1 MPTRTASRRNQ
12 LIFRAYGFI
21 LYLLLAWLPL
31 NTSMAQIAPS
41 TEEVAD
47 YDLLQAATFRND
59 TNAVQTLLSNG
70 ANPNLR
76 DGRQRTLV
84 HIAAHASAYD
94 TLRILVKA
102 GADINAMEF
111 QDYDA
116 ITIAAVANDV
126 QMLKLAL
133 ELGGNPTTVTSPYE
147 GTALIAA
154 AHLGH
159 VEVVKNL
166 IEAGSPLDHINNL
179 HWTALIEAVVLGDG
193 GANHTEIVRIL
204 VEAGADTNITDRN
217 GVSPLG
223 LANDFGY
230 ETMIAILK

>member
-1 MPTRTASRRNQ
+1 
-12 LIFRAYGFI
+12 
-21 LYLLLAWLPL
+21 
-31 NTSMAQIAPS
+31 MAQIAPS

-47 YDLLQAATFRND
+47 YGLLQAATFRND
-59 TNAVQTLLSNG
+59 TNAVQTLLSKG

-84 HIAAHASAYD
+84 HIAAHASAAD
-94 TLRILVKA
+94 TLRMLVMA

-159 VEVVKNL
+159 VEVVKIL

-193 GANHTEIVRIL
+193 GANHTEIVRML
-204 VEAGADTNITDRN
+204 VSAGADTDITDRN

-223 LANDFGY
+223 HANSLGY
-230 ETMIAILK
+230 EKMIAILR

>member
-1 MPTRTASRRNQ
+1 MPLASSRKRS
-12 LIFRAYGFI
+12 IFRPFGFI
-21 LYLLLAWLPL
+21 AFLFLVWLPL
-31 NTSMAQIAPS
+31 NISMAQIAPS

-47 YDLLQAATFRND
+47 YDQLQAATFRND

-116 ITIAAVANDV
+116 VTIAAVANDV
-126 QMLKLAL
+126 QMLKLAI
-133 ELGGNPTTVTSPYE
+133 ELGGNATTVTSPYE

-159 VEVVKNL
+159 VEVVKIL

-193 GANHTEIVRIL
+193 GTNHTEIVRML
-204 VEAGADTNITDRN
+204 VSAGADTDVTDRN
-217 GVSPLG
+217 GVSPLEH
-223 LANDFGY
+223 ANVLGY
-230 ETMIAILK
+230 EKMIAILR